1 MTDLNLNFNAVGDA
15 GSAALAEGL
24 SKLTRLDLCCDAG
37 DEGAAAIATH
47 LPNINTLLLSE
58 CGISDEGA
66 GAIGARL
73 RNLSILDLSG
83 NDITDKGL
91 QGATGVLTKVADVR
105 ALVPPAAECHCREY
119 LGSRE
124 TRHRPSGEVAR
135 SVAPTAALVLSV
147 TIAGAM
153 R

>member
-1 MTDLNLNFNAVGDA
+1 LTDLNLNFNAVGDA
-15 GSAALAEGL
+15 ESAALAEGL

-37 DEGAAAIATH
+37 DNGVAAIATH

-58 CGISDEGA
+58 CGIGDEGA

-91 QGATGVLTKVADVR
+91 QG
-105 ALVPPAAECHCREY
+105 Y
-119 LGSRE
+119 
-124 TRHRPSGEVAR
+124 
-135 SVAPTAALVLSV
+135 
-147 TIAGAM
+147 
-153 R
+153 